1 MKGLTLDGHCE
12 FVLLLQFSK
21 IQDSGPTKHGAKL
34 SKTCHSQI
42 ITFWSLAALTDF
54 SYGSNKRSFCSVVLF
69 TQSNPFSVGEVQDEG
84 RRIHQGLGWSA
95 AIFHATK
102 ECSTIGK
109 GIDGYLWI
117 SKIFGDCIFATS
129 PGGGGE
135 YQWHWQFKAGT
146 THRKESAR
154 ARSGHGWRVCWVP
167 LFEDVGILEREKV
180 IIWWS

>member
-84 RRIHQGLGWSA
+84 RRIHQGLG
-95 AIFHATK
+95 
-102 ECSTIGK
+102 
-109 GIDGYLWI
+109 
-117 SKIFGDCIFATS
+117 
-129 PGGGGE
+129 
-135 YQWHWQFKAGT
+135 
-146 THRKESAR
+146 
-154 ARSGHGWRVCWVP
+154 
-167 LFEDVGILEREKV
+167 
-180 IIWWS
+180 